1 MKNNAVM
8 WKFSK
13 PRQYKKRFRPKKGRK
28 RKFRVTTLIP
38 DINIYQALIRYNGRS
53 RLSLLNTRAYGSY
66 RSA

>member
-13 PRQYKKRFRPKKGRK
+13 PYKKRFRPEKKGRK

-38 DINIYQALIRYNGRS
+38 DINTYQALIRYNGRS
-53 RLSLLNTRAYGSY
+53 RLSLLNTRPYVSY